1 VGKVWPVRRLLVLLA
16 LLGASL
22 LSPSFASAAAP
33 LCPGSFGGCV
43 GASPASPRSLEAS
56 FAGAGEH
63 GDVGDAVRAITTD
76 APARR
81 AGAALIAAI
90 WAMTILG
97 FGTVAVLLRRTPPP
111 PEPATA

>member
-1 VGKVWPVRRLLVLLA
+1 MRRLVVLLA

-22 LSPSFASAAAP
+22 LAPSFASAAAP
-33 LCPGSFGGCV
+33 LLPGLV
-43 GASPASPRSLEAS
+43 RRLPRRLPRVAAVARRPRSPAPVSTATWAMPS
-56 FAGAGEH
+56 GP
-63 GDVGDAVRAITTD
+63 ITTD